1 MTSPSRINSGRRLQQ
16 SKTHHGAQHR
26 TSMCYRRKSTGAW
39 GQLGD
44 SLRVAILASILSL
57 IIYWLI
63 RDSHRV
69 RNLSGKHVFITG
81 CDTRL
86 GNSLAKW
93 LEKRGFCVIAACATE
108 KGGQELRSCS
118 SLSLK
123 TVNLNLADSNSI
135 ARAVMFVTEE
145 TAGKG
150 LFGLV
155 SHAEGRA
162 PVAPTDWLRIEDFH
176 SVMDVSLLGL
186 IEITVK
192 LLPLLKKAKGR
203 VVNLINAKGLMAFVG
218 GGYRL
223 STWGMEAF
231 SNTLRIEMQHFGVKV
246 SIVEHGFFNAGV
258 DNSDVIEKR
267 LLQVWDRL
275 TPEIRDSYG
284 EKYFVEYIKAQRSS
298 AKKLC
303 DSDISK
309 VIKCMEHALIAKY
322 PRIRYGAGW
331 DAKFFWLFLSYAPSC
346 LSDMLLWMMF
356 PAPAASGRS
365 VPGVLINI

>member
-1 MTSPSRINSGRRLQQ
+1 MSLQMSPQNLSLS
-16 SKTHHGAQHR
+16 
-26 TSMCYRRKSTGAW
+26 
-39 GQLGD
+39 D
-44 SLRVAILASILSL
+44 SLHIVILASILSL

-69 RNLSGKHVFITG
+69 RNLRGKHVFITG
-81 CDTRL
+81 CDTGL
-86 GNSLAKW
+86 ANSLAKW
-93 LEKRGFCVIAACATE
+93 LDKRGFCVIAACATE

-135 ARAVMFVTEE
+135 ARAVVFVTEE

-155 SHAEGRA
+155 SNAEGTA

-176 SVMDVSLLGL
+176 SVLDVSLLGL
-186 IEITVK
+186 IEITLK
-192 LLPLLKKAKGR
+192 LLPLLKKAEGR
-203 VVNLINAKGLMAFVG
+203 VVNLTNAKGLMAFVG
-218 GGYRL
+218 GGYSL
-223 STWGMEAF
+223 SKWGMEAF
-231 SNTLRIEMQHFGVKV
+231 SDILWIEMQHFGVKV
-246 SIVEHGFFNAGV
+246 SIVEHGFFKAGV
-258 DNSDVIEKR
+258 VNSDVIEKYLIR
-267 LLQVWDRL
+267 LWNRL
-275 TPEIRDSYG
+275 TPDIRDSYG
-284 EKYFVEYIKAQRSS
+284 EKYFAEYTKAHRSS
-298 AKKLC
+298 VKRLC
-303 DSDISK
+303 DTDISK

-322 PRIRYGAGW
+322 PRTRYRAGW

-346 LSDMLLWMMF
+346 LSDMLLCMMF

>member
-1 MTSPSRINSGRRLQQ
+1 SDLLHI
-16 SKTHHGAQHR
+16 
-26 TSMCYRRKSTGAW
+26 
-39 GQLGD
+39 
-44 SLRVAILASILSL
+44 AILASILSL

-69 RNLSGKHVFITG
+69 RKLSGKHVFITG
-81 CDTRL
+81 CDTEL

-93 LEKRGFCVIAACATE
+93 LDKRGFCVIAACATE
-108 KGGQELRSCS
+108 KGGQELQSCS

-123 TVNLNLADSNSI
+123 TVTLNLADSNSI
-135 ARAVMFVTEE
+135 SRAVVFVTKE

-155 SHAEGRA
+155 TNAEGTA

-176 SVMDVSLLGL
+176 SVLDVSLLGL
-186 IEITVK
+186 IEITLK
-192 LLPLLKKAKGR
+192 LLPLLKKAEGR
-203 VVNLINAKGLMAFVG
+203 VVNLINAKGLMTFVG
-218 GGYRL
+218 GAYSL
-223 STWGMEAF
+223 SKWGMEAF
-231 SNTLRIEMQHFGVKV
+231 SDTLRIEMQHFGVKV
-246 SIVEHGFFNAGV
+246 SIVEHGFFMTGV
-258 DNSDVIEKR
+258 VDSDVIEKYLLR
-267 LLQVWDRL
+267 LWNRL

-284 EKYFVEYIKAQRSS
+284 EKYFVEYLKAQRSS
-298 AKKLC
+298 VKRLC
-303 DSDISK
+303 GTDISK

-322 PRIRYGAGW
+322 PRTRYGAGW

-346 LSDMLLWMMF
+346 LSDMLLYMMF